1 MSEITKNKTNLLNK
15 NQCSRFIKD
24 YNDLMS
30 GKISEIKHPKTHKI
44 IKNAA
49 QIKFIY
55 DKCKEMYTS
64 KSSLSSSANISKIT
78 KMAKLSSPSNTKVVI
93 DYEKEIKT
101 LSQSDIE
108 QIINIS
114 IETHSYNRRFIK
126 SLFNVPIKY
135 EKGIEILKKYLN
147 NPNNKKYD
155 VNEYRL
161 YIEQISSM
169 IPNFN
174 PFRNRKDTISFNIKI
189 FTENN
194 REKLLLFSDLCEK
207 EFISAIFEDSRKI
220 NMGNFINNENYTAA
234 NINNMSRR
242 LLKNRHYY
250 FSLYYIAGLALTNYI
265 RDPLIIS
272 QLIKCKR
279 LMRKLLNSDLMVIDP
294 NISKSFSS
302 SGSNSSDKVQ
312 DATMNTIYN
321 QIGIREYVNYIMNN
335 GDNPR
340 TVNNIEPYLG
350 VKWADLPMKKL
361 QMVVKLSNTMN
372 GRHYT
377 YAFDAKSLYKDWK
390 NSIKTEKPFINP
402 ITRVPFTIQDE
413 EKILN
418 VLDREYPNIGIPTKS
433 VRRSDIL
440 YQDIETI
447 RVNDMYFFRISIWF
461 NYGNFTN
468 PSYTRILCI
477 NILTTLDIYDDEYRV
492 EYHPAFLFNNIEKL
506 KNENKILGKTMPFK
520 LHPAFAKYYNSY
532 ITTEEQ
538 YLDFFRLISRS
549 I

>member
-1 MSEITKNKTNLLNK
+1 MSEIMKDKTNILNK
-15 NQCSRFIKD
+15 KQCSTFIKD
-24 YNDLMS
+24 YNDLMN
-30 GKISEIKHPKTHKI
+30 GRNSEIKHPKTRKI

-55 DKCKEMYTS
+55 NKCKEMYTS
-64 KSSLSSSANISKIT
+64 RSSSSGDISKIA
-78 KMAKLSSPSNTKVVI
+78 KMAKLSSPSNKKKVI
-93 DYEKEIKT
+93 DYEKELKPLT
-101 LSQSDIE
+101 QLDIE

-114 IETHSYNRRFIK
+114 IETHSYNRALIK

-161 YIEQISSM
+161 YVEQIASM
-169 IPNFN
+169 IPNFD
-174 PFRNRKDTISFNIKI
+174 PFANRGDTTTRNIKI

-194 REKLLLFSDLCEK
+194 KEKLMLFSDLCEK
-207 EFISAIFEDSRKI
+207 EFISAIFEDSRNL
-220 NMGNFINNENYTAA
+220 NMGNFTNNENYTSA
-234 NINNMSRR
+234 NKNNIVRR

-250 FSLYYIAGLALTNYI
+250 FSLYYIAGLALTYSI
-265 RDPLIIS
+265 RDPEIIRYMMC
-272 QLIKCKR
+272 CKR
-279 LMRKLLNSDLMVIDP
+279 MMRKLLNLDLMTIDP
-294 NISKSFSS
+294 NVSKSFSS
-302 SGSNSSDKVQ
+302 SGSKSSDNVQ

-335 GDNPR
+335 GDDPR
-340 TVNNIEPYLG
+340 TVNMIEPYLG
-350 VKWADLPMKKL
+350 VKWADLSMKKL
-361 QMVVKLSNTMN
+361 QLVVKISNTLN
-372 GRHYT
+372 GRPYT

-390 NSIKTEKPFINP
+390 HSIKTGKPFINP
-402 ITRVPFTIQDE
+402 ITRVPFTRQDE
-413 EKILN
+413 GKILN

-433 VRRSDIL
+433 VRRSDIF

-447 RVNDMYFFRISIWF
+447 RINDIYFWRINIWF
-461 NYGNFTN
+461 NFGNVTN
-468 PSYTRILCI
+468 PSYVRIVCI
-477 NILTTLDIYDDEYRV
+477 NIITSLELYEDENIV
-492 EYHPAFLFNNIEKL
+492 EYHPAFLFNNIERL
-506 KNENKILGKTMPFK
+506 KNENKILGKTIPFK
-520 LHPAFAKYYNSY
+520 LHPAFAKYFGSY